1 MIAASAS
8 GVVFLLLLVM
18 VTGIMVVIVGCFAC
32 RSKGIRKTRVLKRQ
46 EDEEMGYCETF
57 GNQNVEIQLNACEN
71 LTSTAVEY
79 DCGVETNQSTT
90 NEPVK
95 VSQCRQLECT
105 AKLHDG
111 KIDADNSGKIETPTS
126 MSMATESTA
135 SDQKLTFDML
145 MNVIYVDGKVQAV
158 PGVINDNYV
167 TGINDSNISS
177 GKAETESD
185 QTVCKKSNCGTEAVN
200 SGEVFLQPHPAV
212 PGHGEDRPSFHPT
225 SSTVFGVTAL

>member
-8 GVVFLLLLVM
+8 GAVFLLLLVM

-32 RSKGIRKTRVLKRQ
+32 RSKGKKRVLKRQ

-79 DCGVETNQSTT
+79 NNYGVETNQSAT

-105 AKLHDG
+105 TKLHDG

-126 MSMATESTA
+126 MSMATESTN
-135 SDQKLTFDML
+135 SGQKLTFDML
-145 MNVIYVDGKVQAV
+145 MNVIYVDGKEQAV

-167 TGINDSNISS
+167 TGINDSNITS
-177 GKAETESD
+177 GKAEIESD
-185 QTVCKKSNCGTEAVN
+185 QTVCKKSNHGTEAEN
-200 SGEVFLQPHPAV
+200 KGEAFLQPQPEV